1 MGRYQPWV
9 VVYFRG
15 DELGSFPAMAELERS
30 NIKER
35 QLAGIKRAKAEGRA
49 LGRERPSTMKM
60 WLYIKAPFL
69 PGFSTFLVPSFPVQ

>member
-15 DELGSFPAMAELERS
+15 DELGSCTAMAERERS

-49 LGRERPSTMKM
+49 LRSGKTINDEDVA
-60 WLYIKAPFL
+60 LY
-69 PGFSTFLVPSFPVQ
+69 